1 MSDGAGAI
9 GPGVGALRPPLTV
22 AHDARATVA
31 LALPLV
37 AGQLCTLGI
46 SVAEVILAGHL
57 SAHALGVV
65 ALGTALFNIAN
76 LAAAGVNA
84 AVAPSVAQL
93 DGAGLRHR
101 AGPLFR
107 QALAI
112 AAVIGLLLTLI
123 VYLGGPLAAA
133 AFGFAPV
140 LADDVGGFLRAVAPA
155 AFTLSLFYCCRG
167 FSEGLSQPRPTMA
180 FGLLGLLVL
189 LPVGYA
195 LMYGAWGC
203 PALGARGAGF
213 AAVVA
218 TTVQTVAFALWLRF
232 SGRYAGTGWRHGE
245 RRLDRDAVL
254 GLLRIGVPM
263 SVSMVLE
270 ITLFSAAGLAIGEF
284 GEAAAGGHQIAL
296 NVAGFSFMVPLGIS
310 IATTVRVGN
319 AVGRGDAAGVR
330 RAGLCGMGLALLVQM
345 VSGAA
350 MLLAPEAIARL
361 YTQQDEVV
369 AVAVTLLQLAGV
381 FQLSDGLQVAAIG
394 ALRGLKDTRVPMLI
408 TALAY
413 WGIGFP
419 LALLLAFRLAWGPAG
434 MWFGL
439 IAGLTVAAA
448 LLSARFLVLSRRLAR
463 AWPV

>member
-1 MSDGAGAI
+1 M
-9 GPGVGALRPPLTV
+9 
-22 AHDARATVA
+22 
-31 LALPLV
+31 
-37 AGQLCTLGI
+37 
-46 SVAEVILAGHL
+46 
-57 SAHALGVV
+57 
-65 ALGTALFNIAN
+65 
-76 LAAAGVNA
+76 
-84 AVAPSVAQL
+84 
-93 DGAGLRHR
+93 
-101 AGPLFR
+101 
-107 QALAI
+107 
-112 AAVIGLLLTLI
+112 
-123 VYLGGPLAAA
+123 
-133 AFGFAPV
+133 
-140 LADDVGGFLRAVAPA
+140 
-155 AFTLSLFYCCRG
+155 
-167 FSEGLSQPRPTMA
+167 
-180 FGLLGLLVL
+180 
-189 LPVGYA
+189 
-195 LMYGAWGC
+195 
-203 PALGARGAGF
+203 
-213 AAVVA
+213 
-218 TTVQTVAFALWLRF
+218 
-232 SGRYAGTGWRHGE
+232 
-245 RRLDRDAVL
+245 
-254 GLLRIGVPM
+254 
-263 SVSMVLE
+263 
-270 ITLFSAAGLAIGEF
+270 
-284 GEAAAGGHQIAL
+284 
-296 NVAGFSFMVPLGIS
+296 
-310 IATTVRVGN
+310 RVGN